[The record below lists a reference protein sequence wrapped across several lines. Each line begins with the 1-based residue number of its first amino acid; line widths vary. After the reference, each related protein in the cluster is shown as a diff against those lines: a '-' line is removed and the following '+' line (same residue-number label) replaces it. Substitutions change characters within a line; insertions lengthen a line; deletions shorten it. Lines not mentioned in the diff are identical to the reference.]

1 MSGGAGQAVWG
12 WGCHPCFFCWGGA
25 GQAVVLPMLPQAGIG
40 RCCQR
45 TLLLTACNACAGF
58 GVTFGLALF
67 VVGSVTNIVGTAP
80 VVPTG
85 AIRSTGPGG
94 NGTLGGS
101 GARPRFTGLGF
112 GGLGLLPPE
121 AGGGGGGGGGGRVG
135 RGGGGGGVL
144 GTTGIPLRLSG
155 IAVCLDVVCC
165 TRIASCSLPASM

>member
-25 GQAVVLPMLPQAGIG
+25 GQAVVLPMLPEASIG

-67 VVGSVTNIVGTAP
+67 VVGSGTNIVGTAP

-101 GARPRFTGLGF
+101 GRRPPCNFTGLRF

-121 AGGGGGGGGGGRVG
+121 AGAF
-135 RGGGGGGVL
+135 GGVL
-144 GTTGIPLRLSG
+144 GTTPCEELEAPGIPLRLSG
-155 IAVCLDVVCC
+155 IAVCLDVCC
-165 TRIASCSLPASM
+165 TRM